1 MLFIA
6 DFEIVWL
13 YFIESKAAV
22 PEGSLD
28 IIKPGLF
35 KLEVRRWA
43 ELGSGPDIQKLNPEL
58 INQAAPDSLMYS
70 KLSPSHRHQR

>member
-6 DFEIVWL
+6 DFERVWL

-22 PEGSLD
+22 PNRGLD

-35 KLEVRRWA
+35 KNQLELEVRRWA
-43 ELGSGPDIQKLNPEL
+43 LEMGRAGF
-58 INQAAPDSLMYS
+58 
-70 KLSPSHRHQR
+70 